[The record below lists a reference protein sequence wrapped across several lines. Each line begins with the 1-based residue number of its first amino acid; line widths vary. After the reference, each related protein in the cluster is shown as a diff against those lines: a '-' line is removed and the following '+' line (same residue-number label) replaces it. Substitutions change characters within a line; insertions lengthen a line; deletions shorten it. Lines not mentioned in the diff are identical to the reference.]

1 MKYIRNRGLLIIIF
15 AYIFIT
21 IVLINENNIIY
32 TNVVNPIFWGCILT
46 YIMLYMKKCYIR
58 FNKNRRYFIYMVV
71 ISCIHVILYFYVGFI
86 FGFLKSPYNHSILA
100 IIQNTIIQIIPV
112 ISIEVTRCVIATRNK
127 DNKVILVLLTII
139 LILVEISYNTLAS
152 LSSSKKELFE
162 YICSNVLPFIA
173 YSILYTYLTLKG
185 SYSLTLTFRLF
196 NKFVILLLPILP
208 DINWFITGSTCILS
222 ATLIYV
228 IFKYKFIK
236 EKKDMRKTKD
246 NLITKVSYLLTISIS
261 LLLILFM
268 LGIFKYESIAIV
280 SNSMSATFNR
290 GDVVIFKKLNDKQLK
305 EISKNSIIIYSIEEK
320 NIAHRIID
328 IKHEGDTVT
337 YRTKGDSNNVAD
349 KSFAQIEQIKGEYV
363 FHIKYIGFPSVWLYE
378 FLNN

>member
-1 MKYIRNRGLLIIIF
+1 MKYIRNKGLLIIIF

-21 IVLINENNIIY
+21 IALINKNNIIY
-32 TNVVNPIFWGCILT
+32 TNVVNPMFWGCILI
-46 YIMLYMKKCYIR
+46 YIKLYMKKCYIK

-86 FGFLKSPYNHSILA
+86 FGFLKNPYNHSILA
-100 IIQNTIIQIIPV
+100 VIKNTIIQIIPV
-112 ISIEVTRCVIATRNK
+112 IGIEITRCVIATRNK
-127 DNKVILVLLTII
+127 DNKGILILLTII
-139 LILVEISYNTLAS
+139 LILVEISYNTLAN
-152 LSSSKKELFE
+152 LSSNKKELFE
-162 YICSNVLPFIA
+162 YICSNILPFIA

-185 SYSLTLTFRLF
+185 SYSLSLTFRLF

-228 IFKYKFIK
+228 IFKYKFTK
-236 EKKDMRKTKD
+236 EKQDIRKTKD
-246 NLITKVSYLLTISIS
+246 NLITKISYLLTISIS

-268 LGIFKYESIAIV
+268 LGAFKYEAIAIV
-280 SNSMSATFNR
+280 SNSMSPTFNR
-290 GDVVIFKKLNDKQLK
+290 GDVVIFKKMNNEELK
-305 EISKNSIIIYSIEEK
+305 EISKNSIIIYRIEEQ

-328 IKHEGDTVT
+328 IKQERGIVE
-337 YRTKGDSNNVAD
+337 YRTKGDRNNVAD
-349 KSFAQIEQIKGEYV
+349 KKFVQIKQIKGLYV

-378 FLNN
+378 FLNS